1 MQVDLDRLPE
11 FKAPPL
17 PMPHFEVPKVD
28 VDKGIAD
35 LTVKFEADKKTM
47 VDNARSADA
56 KTRFIPALALLFIG
70 LGGLNVVRIKIF
82 SKK

>member
-1 MQVDLDRLPE
+1 
-11 FKAPPL
+11 
-17 PMPHFEVPKVD
+17 MPHFDVPKVD

-47 VDNARSADA
+47 VEDARSADS
-56 KTRFIPALALLFIG
+56 KTRFIPAFALLFIG
-70 LGGLNVVRIKIF
+70 LGGLNVVRMKLF